1 MAEIGKYSAFP
12 PIKGKILGVRRVQDR
27 GRVQI
32 PKSARTKLRL
42 KDGDDVYWVEG
53 LDGQISIVKGVA
65 IE

>member
-1 MAEIGKYSAFP
+1 MAEIGKYSASP
-12 PIKGKILGVRRVQDR
+12 NIKGKILGVRTIQDR

-32 PKSARTKLRL
+32 PKSARTKLRV

-53 LDGQISIVKGVA
+53 LDGKIYIAKGVA